1 MSILFN
7 ADEVLKMAEQIERN
21 GVEFY
26 RRAAEKSAFAA
37 ERRLLEDLAQMEE
50 RHEKVFAAMREDL
63 SEDEHAS
70 TVFDPEGEA
79 DLYLKAVAD
88 GNVFNL
94 KGNAVDDLSGD
105 KSLEDILRTAIGMEK
120 ESIVFYTTMS
130 GVVPPR
136 LGREKI
142 MEIIG
147 EEQKHI
153 GMLGA
158 ALRSLKTGD

>member
-1 MSILFN
+1 MAIPFN
-7 ADEVLKMAEQIERN
+7 ADEVLKIAEQIERN

-63 SEDEHAS
+63 NEEERAS

-79 DLYLKAVAD
+79 DLYLKAVAN

-94 KGNAVDDLSGD
+94 KAGAADPGGD
-105 KSLEDILRTAIGMEK
+105 KSLEDILRIAIGMEK
-120 ESIVFYTTMS
+120 DSIVFYTTMS
-130 GVVPPR
+130 GFVPPR

>member
-1 MSILFN
+1 MAIPFN
-7 ADEVLKMAEQIERN
+7 ADEILKIAEQIERN

-63 SEDEHAS
+63 SEEERAS

-94 KGNAVDDLSGD
+94 GGDAANDLSGD

-130 GVVPPR
+130 GFVPPR
-136 LGREKI
+136 LGRE
-142 MEIIG
+142 
-147 EEQKHI
+147 
-153 GMLGA
+153 
-158 ALRSLKTGD
+158 